1 MPENSMMRKFLAS
14 LTLIAFTVG
23 LIATAQASPES
34 DLAEFQS
41 FFKKKFP
48 DVPVA
53 DFSNGVYAVNKELR
67 AEWEKIME
75 FPPYELGL
83 ENGKKIWATP
93 FKNGKTFAG
102 CFKRQGKNIAQH
114 YPYWDEDTKQVKT
127 LEMEINECLRRN
139 GEPQFKDLEKG
150 GLAEVTAYMK
160 SLSRGK
166 KVEIDLSRPGA
177 IEAYEKGKQYYWSR
191 RGQLNFACA
200 HCHIESSG
208 GKIRGNVLSPGLG
221 HGVGW
226 PAYRSDWGQISTL
239 HRRYAGCNAQ
249 IRAKPLPP
257 QSETYRNLE
266 LYETYMNTGLPLV
279 APSQRY

>member
-1 MPENSMMRKFLAS
+1 MKA
-14 LTLIAFTVG
+14 
-23 LIATAQASPES
+23 IATLFITACAALALVAGSRAAQADAQSE
-34 DLAEFQS
+34 LAEFQN
-41 FFKKKFP
+41 FFKNKFP
-48 DVPVA
+48 DTPFE

-67 AEWEKIME
+67 GEWEKIME

-83 ENGKKIWATP
+83 ENGKKIWETP

-102 CFKRQGKNIAQH
+102 CFKRGGKNIAQY
-114 YPYWDEDTKQVKT
+114 YPYWDETTKQVKT

-139 GEPQFKDLEKG
+139 GETEFKDLEKG
-150 GLAEVTAYMK
+150 DLADVTAYMK

-166 KVEIDLSRPGA
+166 KVEIDLSQPGA
-177 IEAYEKGKQYYWSR
+177 LEAYEKGKQYYWSR

-200 HCHIESSG
+200 HCHIENAGSRM
-208 GKIRGNVLSPGLG
+208 RGNVLSPGLG

-239 HRRYAGCNAQ
+239 HRRYASCNLQ
-249 IRAKPLPP
+249 VRAKPLPP

-266 LYETYMNTGLPLV
+266 LYETYLNTGLPLV